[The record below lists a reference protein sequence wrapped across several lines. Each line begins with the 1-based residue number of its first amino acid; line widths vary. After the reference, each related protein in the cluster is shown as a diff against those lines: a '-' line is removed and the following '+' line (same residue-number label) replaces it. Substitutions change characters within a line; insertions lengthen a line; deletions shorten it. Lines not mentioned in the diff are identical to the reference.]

1 MDDFIVIGSGLAGL
15 SAVKALLSRG
25 FRTRLIDGGYGLEPE
40 RSAVL
45 KRMQEGAK
53 SSWSKE
59 DISKIMENN
68 IPSADGL
75 ALKHSYG
82 SDFPYR
88 NTDVSWDWELEGA
101 KMFRSLA
108 KGGLSNVWGAAIL
121 PVAQQDVREWPIA
134 YNELDEHY
142 RKIFEFMPLSGGD
155 NDYDGLLP
163 THTSSIEKFDL
174 CEQARHVLDKS
185 EKNKQSLRENGI
197 LIGQSRLAADLSG
210 NKGKPKCSKCSL
222 CLHGC
227 PLGLIYNSKDTLDD
241 LGENKLLTYSP
252 GYLVNR
258 FVEKKGH
265 IEIHTDNIRTKE
277 KSLFKCRKLFLAAGI
292 MSTNRILLR
301 SLNLYDQPVKLA
313 HSDLFQVPVFLSKN
327 FPNVSTEETLT
338 LSQLNMEIKDERLG
352 DRLTHIQLYGYNDLL
367 ETVFDQKMGAIKGPI
382 KNFIR
387 KHVIGRIMVAKGYLH
402 SNHSSEIKMI
412 LDKKTKKLL
421 IKGIPN
427 KNARKLVNGV
437 IRKLFF
443 NSRKLGFT
451 PIPGMTKL
459 SLPGEGN
466 HSGGSF
472 PMSENPSMLQS
483 DVMGRPGYLKRT
495 HVVDSSILPS
505 ITATTIALTA
515 MANAHRIASKV
526 ELN

>member
-174 CEQARHVLDKS
+174 CEQAD
-185 EKNKQSLRENGI
+185 
-197 LIGQSRLAADLSG
+197 
-210 NKGKPKCSKCSL
+210 
-222 CLHGC
+222 
-227 PLGLIYNSKDTLDD
+227 
-241 LGENKLLTYSP
+241 
-252 GYLVNR
+252 
-258 FVEKKGH
+258 
-265 IEIHTDNIRTKE
+265 
-277 KSLFKCRKLFLAAGI
+277 
-292 MSTNRILLR
+292 
-301 SLNLYDQPVKLA
+301 
-313 HSDLFQVPVFLSKN
+313 
-327 FPNVSTEETLT
+327 
-338 LSQLNMEIKDERLG
+338 
-352 DRLTHIQLYGYNDLL
+352 
-367 ETVFDQKMGAIKGPI
+367 
-382 KNFIR
+382 
-387 KHVIGRIMVAKGYLH
+387 
-402 SNHSSEIKMI
+402 
-412 LDKKTKKLL
+412 
-421 IKGIPN
+421 
-427 KNARKLVNGV
+427 
-437 IRKLFF
+437 
-443 NSRKLGFT
+443 
-451 PIPGMTKL
+451 
-459 SLPGEGN
+459 
-466 HSGGSF
+466 
-472 PMSENPSMLQS
+472 
-483 DVMGRPGYLKRT
+483 
-495 HVVDSSILPS
+495 
-505 ITATTIALTA
+505 
-515 MANAHRIASKV
+515 
-526 ELN
+526 